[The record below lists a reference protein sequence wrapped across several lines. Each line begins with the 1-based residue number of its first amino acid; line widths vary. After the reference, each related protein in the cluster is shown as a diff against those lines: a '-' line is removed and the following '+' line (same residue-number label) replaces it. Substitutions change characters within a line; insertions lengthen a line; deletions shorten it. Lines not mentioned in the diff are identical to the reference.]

1 MSIALI
7 GGMDRLERHYIS
19 EAEKLG
25 IDLKVFNKPEAGI
38 TRKIKNV
45 DAVVIFTGKVSHRAR
60 KEAVNAAKSNNIPVL
75 MYHSCGICTLRDCFS
90 CLNNNNSPL
99 KGGCRC

>member
-25 IDLKVFNKPEAGI
+25 IDLQVFNKPEAGI
-38 TRKIKNV
+38 TQKIKNA

-60 KEAVNAAKSNNIPVL
+60 REVMNITRTRNIPVL
-75 MYHSCGICTLRDCFS
+75 MLRTCGICTLRDCFN
-90 CLNNNNSPL
+90 CLKANESAGAF
-99 KGGCRC
+99 KC

>member
-7 GGMDRLERHYIS
+7 GGMSRLERHYIS

-38 TRKIKNV
+38 TQKI
-45 DAVVIFTGKVSHRAR
+45 
-60 KEAVNAAKSNNIPVL
+60 
-75 MYHSCGICTLRDCFS
+75 
-90 CLNNNNSPL
+90 
-99 KGGCRC
+99 

>member
-7 GGMDRLERHYIS
+7 GGIDRLERHYIS

-38 TRKIKNV
+38 TSKIKNV
-45 DAVVIFTGKVSHRAR
+45 DAVVIFTGKVSHRA
-60 KEAVNAAKSNNIPVL
+60 KNDVMNVVKSNNIPVL

-90 CLNNNNSPL
+90 CLKNNSSSF
-99 KGGCRC
+99 K

>member
-7 GGMDRLERHYIS
+7 GGMDRLESHYIS

-38 TRKIKNV
+38 TQKIKNV
-45 DAVVIFTGKVSHRAR
+45 DAVVIFTGKVSHRAK
-60 KEAVNAAKSNNIPVL
+60 KEAMNVAKSKNIPVL
-75 MYHSCGICTLRDCFS
+75 MCHSCGFAH
-90 CLNNNNSPL
+90 
-99 KGGCRC
+99 